1 MRRKTDGVRL
11 RGPID
16 PGVEDPLK
24 ELLELKR
31 VCAQSDCGAN
41 DLKNAVEAMDQ
52 VSKKLLD
59 AIGHLKALSLWGSPQ
74 CLSQNC
80 SICTLR

>member
-1 MRRKTDGVRL
+1 MRL
-11 RGPID
+11 RGHLD
-16 PGVEDPLK
+16 SGVEDPLK

-41 DLKNAVEAMDQ
+41 DLKNAVAAMDQ

-59 AIGHLKALSLWGSPQ
+59 AIGHLKALPFLGILQ
-74 CLSQNC
+74 NLSQNC
-80 SICTLR
+80 SICTMR